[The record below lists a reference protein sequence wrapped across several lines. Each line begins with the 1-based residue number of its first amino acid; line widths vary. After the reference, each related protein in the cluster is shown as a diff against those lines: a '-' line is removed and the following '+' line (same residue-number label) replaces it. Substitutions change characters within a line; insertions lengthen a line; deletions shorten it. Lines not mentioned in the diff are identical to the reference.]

1 MIRKTLLHLI
11 IVMILIVLVGAC
23 RKQWTATEMDMANYG
38 WTLFE
43 SGSYLESYEWFLNS
57 IKEDSTYQDGYNG
70 LGWAL
75 GKLQQPANSVTYFRQ
90 GLDLEPD
97 PVIATNVPRE
107 IIAGLCFIENAI
119 GKDSLAI
126 QWGDSL
132 LARLSAELEGG
143 RWVFSHDTTINHLD
157 VRVTVA
163 MSNYSVGNFETS
175 LTHVQTILAE
185 INPTAP
191 VWTTDVNT
199 VEGRQTLASKIEELQ
214 VFLATP

>member
-1 MIRKTLLHLI
+1 MTRRIIPHVVLLAVI
-11 IVMILIVLVGAC
+11 IVLAGAC

-57 IKEDSTYQDGYNG
+57 IQEDSTYQDGYNG

-75 GKLQQPANSVTYFRQ
+75 GKLQQTANSVTYFRQ

-97 PVIATNVPRE
+97 PFITTNVPRE
-107 IIAGLCFIENAI
+107 ILAGLCFIENAE
-119 GKDSLAI
+119 GEDSLAI

-132 LARLSAELEGG
+132 LAQLNAELEGG

-157 VRVTVA
+157 VRVTIA
-163 MSNYSVGNFETS
+163 ISNYSIRNFETS
-175 LTHVQTILAE
+175 LTHVQAILAE

-191 VWTTDVNT
+191 TWTTDVTT
-199 VEGRQTLASKIEELQ
+199 VEGRQALASKIEELQ
-214 VFLATP
+214 VFLASP